1 MEFATLTSAKFVGSG
16 YYECVFAD
24 QCVLFEKWKEPRP
37 SAIFDWDVFHHFS
50 HWMNKLESAP
60 LYHNKRRLVINMW
73 SSSYIDKIIFRRPEA
88 VICVFIEIV
97 RSLVLPTGQWS
108 ICLFGQRWDYQEDTG
123 EKIQMR
129 NHQDTFLLDISL
141 HPEAAVCCHRFSLF
155 GMLTFSRPNTHSCDC
170 LRWLFKSPPTT
181 CACFFAF
188 HFFLTL
194 GVQGTIRSVIPYFF
208 LSMFRL

>member
-97 RSLVLPTGQWS
+97 RSLVLPTGQWWVIDMFVWS
-108 ICLFGQRWDYQEDTG
+108 TLGLSRRHRTKKYRWETIRIHFYWIFASTPKLLFAVTV
-123 EKIQMR
+123 
-129 NHQDTFLLDISL
+129 SL
-141 HPEAAVCCHRFSLF
+141 FF
-155 GMLTFSRPNTHSCDC
+155 GMLTFSRPIGPTHSCDC

-181 CACFFAF
+181 CALFLCFP
-188 HFFLTL
+188 FF
-194 GVQGTIRSVIPYFF
+194 PD
-208 LSMFRL
+208 FRGRGDY